1 MQASYTNGKMI
12 EEAHETFH
20 AAFLS
25 GEEHMEKGAES
36 VCIFNRKLNPKRKAR
51 RRMARAS
58 RKRNRQ

>member
-1 MQASYTNGKMI
+1 MQASYSNGKMI

-36 VCIFNRKLNPKRKAR
+36 VHLQPEA
-51 RRMARAS
+51 
-58 RKRNRQ
+58 QPQT